1 MEVIMITIKIMIIW
15 HFADQKAGW
24 QRWYWRIEKHLTS
37 VPSQQIIA
45 LVQWSSWIFV
55 IISYIFLCW
64 QWLKNNVMTIAS
76 QTIGDN
82 TDEYDREFPC
92 VAYSSPTILSQYI
105 LHIWNKSSWNKSQ
118 ISQVLK
124 KVKSQSS
131 RANWL
136 LATGHHLPAVQC
148 TQVCISPTCHPGALA
163 QLCSSFSCYI
173 FFFPVVFN
181 SFYYSAAIQW

>member
-82 TDEYDREFPC
+82 SDEDDREFPC

-136 LATGHHLPAVQC
+136 WATGHHLPAVQC
-148 TQVCISPTCHPGALA
+148 TQVCISPTCHPGAPA
-163 QLCSSFSCYI
+163 QLCSSFSWCY
-173 FFFPVVFN
+173 
-181 SFYYSAAIQW
+181 